1 MNLQNE
7 MEEDSSRRTYLLLD
21 FEDRG
26 IALDGVGCEC
36 GCRRDWARGG
46 LAYSVGSDI
55 GKSG

>member
-1 MNLQNE
+1 